1 MISQTF
7 PQGTFFFSA
16 IWSMGA
22 TLEASGRAKFDMM
35 FRGLLDKEFPEK
47 VCHAT

>member
-1 MISQTF
+1 
-7 PQGTFFFSA
+7 
-16 IWSMGA
+16 MGA

-47 VCHAT
+47 VSCKILIFEEIIGLRFHVSVF